1 MSGQIPHIPDLA
13 TLSKELEKNHLGP
26 LWENLREMVTKEPVH
41 DISPYLW
48 KLDKIKAYL
57 FRAGELLGLDRESE
71 RRVIYLQNPSLAK
84 RGLIGYSTYTLY
96 TGIQL
101 LLPGEVAPSH
111 RHSQAAIR
119 FILEGE
125 GAYTS
130 VNGERIYMERGD
142 CILTPSWTWH
152 DHGHE
157 GTEPVIWMDG
167 LDVGLVKSLT
177 GSFFEPYA
185 EDVYPLTKP
194 DNFSM
199 KQYAS
204 GLYRP
209 VSDRNRKGYPS
220 PQLAYKW
227 RQVKEVLEQISEHD
241 PDPFDGYAVDY
252 INPLTGGSADFRMGI
267 TMQKLTPG
275 MHTKAHRHVHSV
287 VYHVLEGKGYTV
299 INGVKFEWEK
309 GDFLILPP
317 WSWHEHANTGTE
329 AAYLFSFNDLPV
341 MQMLNMEQ
349 VEEYKENSGHQQVTG
364 LFDPD
369 KFEV

>member
-26 LWENLREMVTKEPVH
+26 LWEDLQELVTKEPVH
-41 DISPYLW
+41 DIEPYLW

-57 FRAGELLGLDRESE
+57 HRAGELLGLGRQSE

-84 RGLIGYSTYTLY
+84 KGLLGYSTYTLY
-96 TGIQL
+96 TGVQL

-111 RHSQAAIR
+111 RHSQGAIR
-119 FILEGE
+119 FILEGD

-130 VNGERIYMERGD
+130 VNGEKIYMERGD
-142 CILTPSWTWH
+142 CILTPAWTWH

-157 GTEPVIWMDG
+157 GTEPMIWMDG

-177 GSFFEPYA
+177 GSFFEPYS
-185 EDVYPLTKP
+185 DDIYPVDKP
-194 DNFSM
+194 DNFSV
-199 KQYAS
+199 KQYTS

-209 VSDRNRKGYPS
+209 FGDRNRKGYPS

-227 RQVKEVLEQISEHD
+227 SQVKQVLEIMSEHD

-252 INPLTGGSADFRMGI
+252 INPLTGGSADFRIG
-267 TMQKLTPG
+267 TSMQKLTPG
-275 MHTKAHRHVHSV
+275 MHTKAHRHVHSA

-299 INGVKFEWEK
+299 INGVKYEWER

-317 WSWHEHANTGTE
+317 WQWHEHVNTGSE
-329 AAYLFSFNDLPV
+329 DAYLFSFNDLPV
-341 MQMLNMEQ
+341 MQMLGMER
-349 VEEYKENSGHQQVTG
+349 VEEYKENNGHQNVVGT
-364 LFDPD
+364 FDPD
-369 KFEV
+369 QEV